1 MKPALIEA
9 WIQQLTTPPQSPPQ
23 KRKRS
28 YGTVTI
34 DMGVSSPPPSTSG
47 DSALADPDTTPRV
60 SHQTS
65 KRRRLDLSARPIAF
79 DNLER
84 DDDASSARSKSR
96 KSASTATSDSRSRL
110 SRSPTKNMGSLELAD
125 RPVRRVRAAR
135 KEDLPNDVAGL
146 FFSIRDAREGR
157 ATIPREALPTV
168 LEALTILDP
177 SPAADAAF
185 DQIPWSCIPSLD
197 AQLEL
202 KCVQK
207 IVRNTIECAEE
218 NVSEASWNSRVHE
231 YVLDAALEPFGGIV
245 SHWDVT
251 RAPITKSCLP
261 RHSSG
266 LALESKMVDFCICLG
281 GRETTRAVQQRLKL
295 ARETPFINH
304 TNYQPL
310 LYRPIAVSIETKT
323 PNGSDEVA
331 KTQLSV
337 WVTGHFARLRSL
349 STTSNDAIAVGVT
362 LPLLIVRGGEWSLWF
377 ARDTGDG
384 IDLIETISVGNTN
397 SILGC
402 YKVLA
407 MLRHLAEWAKSTLY
421 PWMEKHILL
430 DGNVAGPT

>member
-9 WIQQLTTPPQSPPQ
+9 WVQRLTTSPPSPSPPP

-28 YGTVTI
+28 RGTATI
-34 DMGVSSPPPSTSG
+34 NMGVSSPPTSNSG
-47 DSALADPDTTPRV
+47 DSALVDPDTTPRV
-60 SHQTS
+60 SHQAS
-65 KRRRLDLSARPIAF
+65 KRRRFDFSARAIPF
-79 DNLER
+79 DNLDR
-84 DDDASSARSKSR
+84 DDASSARSKSR
-96 KSASTATSDSRSRL
+96 QSTSTATSDSRSRL

-125 RPVRRVRAAR
+125 RP
-135 KEDLPNDVAGL
+135 
-146 FFSIRDAREGR
+146 
-157 ATIPREALPTV
+157 
-168 LEALTILDP
+168 
-177 SPAADAAF
+177 
-185 DQIPWSCIPSLD
+185 IPWLCIPSLD
-197 AQLEL
+197 AHLEL

-231 YVLDAALEPFGGIV
+231 YVLDTALEPFGGVV

-266 LALESKMVDFCICLG
+266 LVLEGKMVDFCICLG
-281 GRETTRAVQQRLKL
+281 GRETIRA
-295 ARETPFINH
+295 
-304 TNYQPL
+304 PL

-337 WVTGHFARLRSL
+337 WVTSHFARLRSL
-349 STTSNDAIAVGVT
+349 SSTSNDAIAVGVT

-377 ARDTGDG
+377 ARDTGDVV
-384 IDLIETISVGNTN
+384 DLIETILVGNTN

-407 MLRHLAEWAKSTLY
+407 MLRHLAEWTKSTLY

-430 DGNVAGPT
+430 DDIIHAAGPT